1 MELTFQHLSK
11 NYKTK
16 QALLDVSMT
25 LTEGIY
31 GLLGPNGAGKS
42 TMMNILTGNLAQT
55 SGQILFDGEDI
66 RSLGIVFRARVGYMP
81 QQQAFYPGFTVE
93 QFLYYIASLRDMEKA
108 LAKKRIGW
116 AMELLSLS
124 DVRKKR
130 VRSLSGGMK
139 QRLLLAQAVLADPD
153 VLVLDEPTAGLDPK
167 QRIAVRNLVSEISL
181 HKIVLIS
188 THVVPDVEYVS
199 KEILLL
205 SNGVLLRQG
214 STQELVREIRG
225 QVWEVVVPGD
235 QVKDMG
241 RYGLVCSMARAE
253 ENVVVRFL
261 SATRPEELCCTEAEP
276 TLEDVYL
283 HHFGDAEG
291 L

>member
-1 MELTFQHLSK
+1 
-11 NYKTK
+11 
-16 QALLDVSMT
+16 
-25 LTEGIY
+25 
-31 GLLGPNGAGKS
+31 
-42 TMMNILTGNLAQT
+42 
-55 SGQILFDGEDI
+55 
-66 RSLGIVFRARVGYMP
+66 MP
-81 QQQAFYPGFTVE
+81 AF
-93 QFLYYIASLRDMEKA
+93 A
-108 LAKKRIGW
+108 LATEPDIQSRASGNGW
-116 AMELLSLS
+116 VTTAIVKNGVSYVLN
-124 DVRKKR
+124 
-130 VRSLSGGMK
+130 GGI
-139 QRLLLAQAVLADPD
+139 
-153 VLVLDEPTAGLDPK
+153 GLDSSH
-167 QRIAVRNLVSEISL
+167 RATTGL